1 MIVEAKMNLE
11 KLLFPTDF
19 SDSNDDAFGYAQSL
33 AAESGAL
40 LYIAH
45 IDEVGGLNP
54 EAAQADLLYSS
65 PLGGDDRREVRN
77 RLRSIRPTLDGVIY
91 KHRYFR
97 GSPVEEILRFVQR
110 EDIDLIVMSSHGR
123 TGISRLLMG
132 SVAEAVMRKA
142 PCPVLVVKQPVQG
155 SEPASEIPLPL
166 AQN

>member
-19 SDSNDDAFGYAQSL
+19 SDANEAAFGYAQSL
-33 AAESGAL
+33 AAEFGAL

-45 IDEVGGLNP
+45 IDEMGGLDP

-65 PLGGDDRREVRN
+65 PLGGDDRREVRD

-97 GSPVEEILRFVQR
+97 GSPVGRFS
-110 EDIDLIVMSSHGR
+110 DLHNRRISISS
-123 TGISRLLMG
+123 S
-132 SVAEAVMRKA
+132 
-142 PCPVLVVKQPVQG
+142 
-155 SEPASEIPLPL
+155 
-166 AQN
+166 